1 MYVAT
6 MKISPI
12 SPLRLSAALLL
23 SAHVVLGGGN
33 GGNGGAPPFT
43 FPFALSDR
51 DAIIAADLFSSR
63 LEILSASV
71 GFEGSIGVDTAA
83 GIGVGDNTALT
94 ETDALALGLAWD
106 SVYEALDAC
115 PATLEDIS
123 GQTRFGGQL
132 AQATMSVW
140 DCDRTPDA
148 FDGFPVCFS
157 WPVLPCSVQ
166 REHLLYRRSDGREF
180 HPSCISTVPNDEFNE
195 HHCIVIFDDFIN
207 RALPGEDGR
216 LGMESLEIVGDLLFV
231 GPGGRLVSGRGL
243 KRTAPPDETPY
254 LSGGGPVF
262 VGARLSP
269 LTNDGEGSAIRG
281 AANNS
286 GVDLYVKR
294 ETSSPNANQAD
305 SDSDSDSEYG
315 HYRLRLFYSGG
326 MTPDGVTE
334 LRPDQFSEYFSLQF
348 PGDGVNARAIGDE
361 NVPTVVTG
369 PSGTTQARVTVLGL
383 ADLGLLQ
390 EEGYDLCYSEDTDNY
405 IDIALLVEGDVSALD
420 GVSVVAFSKGNGLY
434 NPGGPGP
441 TPFDDVRYSAPAPAN
456 QVIDVLFDPDNVHA
470 TTFCLK
476 ESGGTDDGEIVVSYS
491 VEECE
496 AWKDAGLLRAVPFT
510 TGYDR
515 SCPENLMELVVDI
528 ADLETSTMG
537 EVTSGALLPKCLN
550 NHPSIFITAAS
561 LFIASFAIIV

>member
-1 MYVAT
+1 M
-6 MKISPI
+6 
-12 SPLRLSAALLL
+12 LSAAGRRR
-23 SAHVVLGGGN
+23 SGTGP
-33 GGNGGAPPFT
+33 PPFT
-43 FPFALSDR
+43 FPFALSGR

-83 GIGVGDNTALT
+83 GVGNNATLT
-94 ETDALALGLAWD
+94 KADALALGLAWD
-106 SVYEALDAC
+106 SAYEALDEC

-132 AQATMSVW
+132 AMATMAVW

-166 REHLLYRRSDGREF
+166 REHLLYRRSDGEEF

-195 HHCIVIFDDFIN
+195 HHCLVIFDDFIN

-243 KRTAPPDETPY
+243 KRTVLPDETPY
-254 LSGGGPVF
+254 DLLGGGPVF

-286 GVDLYVKR
+286 GVDLFVNK
-294 ETSSPNANQAD
+294 EASSPNQA
-305 SDSDSDSEYG
+305 DSEYG

-348 PGDGVNARAIGDE
+348 PGDG
-361 NVPTVVTG
+361 
-369 PSGTTQARVTVLGL
+369 
-383 ADLGLLQ
+383 
-390 EEGYDLCYSEDTDNY
+390 
-405 IDIALLVEGDVSALD
+405 
-420 GVSVVAFSKGNGLY
+420 AFSY
-434 NPGGPGP
+434 PP
-441 TPFDDVRYSAPAPAN
+441 
-456 QVIDVLFDPDNVHA
+456 
-470 TTFCLK
+470 
-476 ESGGTDDGEIVVSYS
+476 
-491 VEECE
+491 
-496 AWKDAGLLRAVPFT
+496 W
-510 TGYDR
+510 
-515 SCPENLMELVVDI
+515 
-528 ADLETSTMG
+528 
-537 EVTSGALLPKCLN
+537 
-550 NHPSIFITAAS
+550 
-561 LFIASFAIIV
+561 

>member
-1 MYVAT
+1 
-6 MKISPI
+6 MKTSPI
-12 SPLRLSAALLL
+12 AISLL
-23 SAHVVLGGGN
+23 SAHAAHVLGGGN
-33 GGNGGAPPFT
+33 DGGAPPFT
-43 FPFALSDR
+43 FPFALSDA

-83 GIGVGDNTALT
+83 GVGSNATLT
-94 ETDALALGLAWD
+94 EADALALGLAWD

-115 PATLEDIS
+115 PVTLEDIS
-123 GQTRFGGQL
+123 GLTRFGGQL
-132 AQATMSVW
+132 AMATMLVW
-140 DCDRTPDA
+140 DCDRTPVA

-157 WPVLPCSVQ
+157 WPVLPCSIQ
-166 REHLLYRRSDGREF
+166 REHLLYRRSDGKEF
-180 HPSCISTVPNDEFNE
+180 HPSCISTIPNDEFNE
-195 HHCIVIFDDFIN
+195 HHCLVIFDDFIN

-243 KRTAPPDETPY
+243 KRTAPPEETPY
-254 LSGGGPVF
+254 DLAKGGPVF

-281 AANNS
+281 TANNS
-286 GVDLYVKR
+286 GVDLFVKR
-294 ETSSPNANQAD
+294 ETSSPNLQAD
-305 SDSDSDSEYG
+305 SELEQYF
-315 HYRLRLFYSGG
+315 RLRLFYSGG
-326 MTPDGVTE
+326 MTPDGITE

-348 PGDGVNARAIGDE
+348 PGDGANAIAIGE
-361 NVPTVVTG
+361 ANVPTVVTG
-369 PSGTTQARVTVLGL
+369 RSGTQARVTVLGL

-405 IDIALLVEGDVSALD
+405 IDITLLVEGDVNTLD
-420 GVSVVAFSKGNGLY
+420 GVSVVAFANGNGLY

-441 TPFDDVRYSAPAPAN
+441 TPFGGVRYSAPAPAN
-456 QVIDVLFDPDNVHA
+456 QVVNVLFDPDNVHA

-476 ESGGTDDGEIVVSYS
+476 ESGSGIVASYT

-496 AWKDAGLLRAVPFT
+496 AWKNAGLLRAVPFT
-510 TGYDR
+510 TGYNR
-515 SCPENLMELVVDI
+515 SCPDSLMDLVVDI
-528 ADLETSTMG
+528 ADLEASTTG
-537 EVTSGALLPKCLN
+537 EVTSGTLLPKCLN

-561 LFIASFAIIV
+561 LFITSFIIVH